1 MQIAVAAH
9 SQSAD
14 DIVTNESVS
23 FVKYLKSYCKRPT
36 LILGGYWGLMK
47 TVVDEAVKEGIA
59 VLLILPVENEDISV
73 PPEVIKVKTGVEYR
87 ARSVPLIRSADAV
100 VALGGGS
107 GTIIEIIMAY
117 SMGKPVYVLEGFG
130 MSSDKLKL
138 GFPDYIDDRKSSRI
152 IYLNSGKELAEAVC
166 SSKGRSQVIDL
177 G

>member
-14 DIVTNESVS
+14 NLVTNESIT
-23 FVKYLKSYCKRPT
+23 FVKSLKANCERPT

-47 TVVDEAVKEGIA
+47 VVVDEAVKNGIS
-59 VLLILPVENEDISV
+59 VLLMLPIENEENSV
-73 PPEVIKVKTGVEYR
+73 PPEAIKVKTGMEYR

-100 VALGGGS
+100 VALGGSS

-117 SMGKPVYVLEGFG
+117 SMGKPIYVLDGFG
-130 MSSDKLKL
+130 MSSDKLKQA
-138 GFPDYIDDRKSSRI
+138 FPDYVDDRKSSKI
-152 IYLNSGKELAEAVC
+152 IYLRSGKELAEAVC